1 MPRRKAQDALAS
13 VGSHHT
19 AETTSLPA
27 EARSVQDPAQ
37 HLLIIDAG
45 TTTDSRFIEDKRPAI
60 QAAEVLDAIAKHK
73 ISVVAGF
80 DFGPGMRGDK
90 PAGFK
95 SLDHRDAEGLTSWHL
110 WYDKEKWTVKK
121 FQPRT
126 AMAGQTNF
134 VAARESMIIE
144 LSPTGHNSAAVGT
157 LQIVLLK
164 ALRGKSSCV
173 QFFVNQE
180 TRRKLLDFA
189 NDFLK
194 NPETLTVVAGDFGMG
209 SSSLLK
215 LCDENNCHGDVGIYR
230 SCDLLLHRG
239 VYQNLHLLCASR
251 AHQRALRAHQ
261 HVVEAGQAS
270 RMMLWQ
276 FTMDQAHQASGGS
289 HSARRDHGPPPK
301 KTPPKTNVFKRLK
314 ASSASSFCG

>member
-1 MPRRKAQDALAS
+1 MPRRKAQDTLAR
-13 VGSHHT
+13 VGEHHPGH
-19 AETTSLPA
+19 TTSLPT
-27 EARSVQDPAQ
+27 EASGVQDPAQ

-45 TTTDSRFIEDKRPAI
+45 ATTDTRFIQDSRPAI
-60 QAAEVLDAIAKHK
+60 HAASVLDAIEQYD
-73 ISVVAGF
+73 ISLVAGF
-80 DFGPGMRGDK
+80 YFGATMPHK
-90 PAGFK
+90 PAGFN
-95 SLDHRDAEGLTSWHL
+95 SESHRDSFMSWHL
-110 WYDKEKWTVKK
+110 WYDPAKWTLEK
-121 FQPRT
+121 FQPIT
-126 AMAGQTNF
+126 AMKGHGDF
-134 VAARESMIIE
+134 VAARETMLIE
-144 LSPTGHNSAAVGT
+144 LSPTVHKSAAVGT

-164 ALRGKSSCV
+164 ALRGKSSSTNTKWI
-173 QFFVNQE
+173 VNQE
-180 TRRKLLDFA
+180 TRQKQLDFA

-194 NPETLTVVAGDFGMG
+194 NPETPTVVAGDFGMG

-215 LCDENNCHGDVGIYR
+215 LCDENNCHGDVGIYQ